1 MTACSQRIKG
11 TSPDSKSQ
19 EDKKQR
25 VSKGAISDF
34 HPWSKSN
41 TFKARKRLNENQIE
55 QALKEHLSQ
64 HSSQE
69 TDKLASVSKRLPVG
83 TPKSDDTPNRPY
95 LDEDLL
101 VKVLEYLNQEKAE
114 KGREHIAKRAMENM

>member
-55 QALKEHLSQ
+55 QGWGGGWEPDQAPQRRAGPQLGQKGPPPRLKADRWKCGGPSPLPRGIGRLISDCLESARW
-64 HSSQE
+64 E
-69 TDKLASVSKRLPVG
+69 PKRL
-83 TPKSDDTPNRPY
+83 S
-95 LDEDLL
+95 LL
-101 VKVLEYLNQEKAE
+101 SF
-114 KGREHIAKRAMENM
+114 

>member
-1 MTACSQRIKG
+1 MTACSQCIKG
-11 TSPDSKSQ
+11 TSPDAKSQ

-55 QALKEHLSQ
+55 QGRGGGGGGGRGIYHAM
-64 HSSQE
+64 
-69 TDKLASVSKRLPVG
+69 TVAVSI
-83 TPKSDDTPNRPY
+83 D
-95 LDEDLL
+95 
-101 VKVLEYLNQEKAE
+101 
-114 KGREHIAKRAMENM
+114 

>member
-55 QALKEHLSQ
+55 QGWGG
-64 HSSQE
+64 
-69 TDKLASVSKRLPVG
+69 VG
-83 TPKSDDTPNRPY
+83 TRPGPS
-95 LDEDLL
+95 
-101 VKVLEYLNQEKAE
+101 E
-114 KGREHIAKRAMENM
+114 KGWAAAGTKGPPTPPESRQMEMWRPLPTSQGYRKIN

>member
-1 MTACSQRIKG
+1 MTACSQHIKG

-25 VSKGAISDF
+25 VSKGAISGF

-55 QALKEHLSQ
+55 QGRGGGWEPDQAPQRRAGPQLGQKGPPTPPESRQMEMWRPLPTSQ
-64 HSSQE
+64 GYR
-69 TDKLASVSKRLPVG
+69 KI
-83 TPKSDDTPNRPY
+83 N
-95 LDEDLL
+95 
-101 VKVLEYLNQEKAE
+101 
-114 KGREHIAKRAMENM
+114 

>member
-1 MTACSQRIKG
+1 MTACSQHIKG

-25 VSKGAISDF
+25 VSKGAISGF

-55 QALKEHLSQ
+55 QGRGGGNQTRPLREGLGRSWDKRAPPPRLKADRWKCGGPSPLPRGIGRLISDCLESARW
-64 HSSQE
+64 E
-69 TDKLASVSKRLPVG
+69 PKRL
-83 TPKSDDTPNRPY
+83 S
-95 LDEDLL
+95 LL
-101 VKVLEYLNQEKAE
+101 SF
-114 KGREHIAKRAMENM
+114 